1 MLSVLKK
8 LYREP
13 EKKKHVSQKRRD
25 YLPLEI
31 KEALL
36 STLRLNT
43 ASNWALKVLEPKTER
58 NAGALMKTQTFE
70 EQAQHPLTHT
80 QTQHTQADLH
90 VSNLLRSSTA
100 RQMCKTSPLV
110 TKESVTK
117 RGSES

>member
-58 NAGALMKTQTFE
+58 NAGALIKTQTFE

-80 QTQHTQADLH
+80 QTHNAH
-90 VSNLLRSSTA
+90 KRICMSA
-100 RQMCKTSPLV
+100 TS
-110 TKESVTK
+110 
-117 RGSES
+117 

>member
-58 NAGALMKTQTFE
+58 NAGALIKTQTFE
-70 EQAQHPLTHT
+70 EQAQHP
-80 QTQHTQADLH
+80 LH